1 MAHQQNYD
9 WIKAF
14 SKIKELVIGYRRDQ
28 KGLIT
33 ILKDAGIDVPDD
45 EYPEK
50 NKVPLEQIDPF
61 SFLSLIN
68 KHPNVYRRAEFV
80 NKILGQNI
88 LNIDIENF
96 SGVPTSQGTAALFF
110 PYKYHRKADDVNLL
124 WDLFESIDDLSKIT
138 PQLFQD
144 ILSIHSV
151 GFSKLTQGLFWY
163 APDLYLPI
171 DGQTVPYLSDI
182 TFPQA
187 YKVKNKKTYSVA
199 WQEYKTCLN
208 QVKKQ
213 DSKPFY
219 KISFDAWL
227 QNGKKYSARN

>member
-1 MAHQQNYD
+1 MFQMMN
-9 WIKAF
+9 
-14 SKIKELVIGYRRDQ
+14 
-28 KGLIT
+28 
-33 ILKDAGIDVPDD
+33 IL
-45 EYPEK
+45 K

-151 GFSKLTQGLFWY
+151 GFQNLHKVCFGMLLIYIFQSMGKLFHI
-163 APDLYLPI
+163 YLI
-171 DGQTVPYLSDI
+171 
-182 TFPQA
+182 
-187 YKVKNKKTYSVA
+187 
-199 WQEYKTCLN
+199 
-208 QVKKQ
+208 
-213 DSKPFY
+213 
-219 KISFDAWL
+219 
-227 QNGKKYSARN
+227 

>member
-1 MAHQQNYD
+1 M
-9 WIKAF
+9 
-14 SKIKELVIGYRRDQ
+14 
-28 KGLIT
+28 IT

-50 NKVPLEQIDPF
+50 QSAIRTNRSF

-187 YKVKNKKTYSVA
+187 YKVKIKRLTVSH
-199 WQEYKTCLN
+199 
-208 QVKKQ
+208 
-213 DSKPFY
+213 
-219 KISFDAWL
+219 
-227 QNGKKYSARN
+227 GKNIRHA